1 MLPIIDVTFFKKCS
15 HLKNP
20 KQAISQSS
28 TYTVTKWMFMFNYK
42 ASWASMKVEIYPNTT
57 GIFFLFLLCHA
68 GYSPQL
74 LITETSSWFSLI
86 PAEMCESQA
95 SLNTQWDTSAV
106 SDYEYIIHQKN
117 LTLTDWE
124 TSSLNESWSNS
135 PSALSHEWCSAESQ
149 MQHLQTL
156 NDILALAHSPNQR
169 K

>member
-1 MLPIIDVTFFKKCS
+1 
-15 HLKNP
+15 
-20 KQAISQSS
+20 
-28 TYTVTKWMFMFNYK
+28 MFMFK
-42 ASWASMKVEIYPNTT
+42 YPKTT

-68 GYSPQL
+68 GYSPQR

-117 LTLTDWE
+117 LTLTDRE
-124 TSSLNESWSNS
+124 TSSLYESWSNS
-135 PSALSHEWCSAESQ
+135 PSGLSHEWCTAESSI
-149 MQHLQTL
+149 QHLQL
-156 NDILALAHSPNQR
+156 NVILALAQQLKCCKSLLLVFSHSILPTMCLLSTIAVIRGTNTL